1 MPTSILRRENRRQAQ
16 PGQTKNDVDGKHN
29 IAVRIGL
36 CGDDKEGKREE
47 LLAAN
52 HCIRPSN
59 G

>member
-52 HCIRPSN
+52 HCI
-59 G
+59 